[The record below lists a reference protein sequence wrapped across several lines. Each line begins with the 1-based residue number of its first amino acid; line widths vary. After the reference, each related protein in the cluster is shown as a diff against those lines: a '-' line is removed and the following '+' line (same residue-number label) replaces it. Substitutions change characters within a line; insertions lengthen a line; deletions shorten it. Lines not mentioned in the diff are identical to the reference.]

1 MSRIY
6 TPPPSPPPT
15 HSPLLREAIAS
26 LLRKVDTYG
35 TYVIDPIVERQLT
48 ARVRRVEATLD
59 REREIRLSGGRR

>member
-6 TPPPSPPPT
+6 TPPPQLPPT
-15 HSPLLREAIAS
+15 NAPLLREAIAS
-26 LLRKVDTYG
+26 LLRKVGAYG
-35 TYVIDPIVERQLT
+35 IVDPIVERQLT